1 VRFGPYFVTNPDRME
16 ATLGEPAIL
25 ITDRKI
31 SALADLRPIHPS
43 HQQVT

>member
-1 VRFGPYFVTNPDRME
+1 MTNPDRME

-31 SALADLRPIHPS
+31 WALADLLPILEKP
-43 HQQVT
+43 HQHVT

>member
-1 VRFGPYFVTNPDRME
+1 ME

-25 ITDRKI
+25 ITERKI
-31 SALADLRPIHPS
+31 SARADLVLILEKP